1 MKKLVAFLT
10 LFITSLSIANTA
22 NTELTEKELIEGLK
36 GEFNKLGLP
45 PALQG
50 KA

>member
-10 LFITSLSIANTA
+10 LFIMSIGLA
-22 NTELTEKELIEGLK
+22 NTELAVKELIEGLK

-45 PALQG
+45 PAL
-50 KA
+50 

>member
-10 LFITSLSIANTA
+10 LFIMSIGLA

-45 PALQG
+45 PAL
-50 KA
+50 